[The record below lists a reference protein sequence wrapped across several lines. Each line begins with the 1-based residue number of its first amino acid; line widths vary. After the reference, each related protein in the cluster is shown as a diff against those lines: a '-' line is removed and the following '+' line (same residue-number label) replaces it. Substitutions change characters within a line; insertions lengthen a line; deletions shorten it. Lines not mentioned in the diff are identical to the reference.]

1 MSERYFKITNLSLRN
16 KTTVFILTALL
27 TLFGIFSYKSMPKS
41 LYPDIVMPTIMV
53 QTVYPGNSPADIE
66 NLITRPLEKEIKSV
80 KGLKKLTSNSVQDN
94 SSVIVEFNTDIE
106 LKVALQ
112 DVKDAVDKA
121 KSDLPSDLEM
131 DPMVLDI
138 DFSEFPILNINLSG
152 DFSLDELKIHAE
164 YLQDEIEAFSEI
176 SKVEITGLLGKE
188 IKVEVDLHRMEMS
201 QVSFRDIEDA
211 IAFENTSI
219 AGGDVLIG
227 DTRRMV
233 RTSAEFTS
241 AEEIANII
249 VKHEKGNIVYL
260 KDIALVTDGYEER
273 ESYARLD
280 SQPVVSLNVVKKSG
294 ENLLEATDK
303 IISLLATAK
312 QLNRLPGNLNISIT
326 NDQSEQTRN
335 QLSNLE
341 NSIIFGVI
349 LVVLVLLF
357 FLGLRNALFVGM
369 AIPLSMFISFV
380 VLGGM
385 GTTMNMVVLFALIL
399 ALGMLVD
406 NAIVVIENIDR
417 LYRQEGLT
425 RLEAAKQGVGEIAV
439 AIISST
445 LTTLAAFFPL
455 LFWEDLMGEFMGYIP
470 MTLIIVLGSS
480 LFVALVINP
489 VFASQFVKKNERIAL
504 NKKKL
509 KITSIYAAVLAI
521 VSLLTGFRMLGSLA
535 LAFALLNLLNGLYL
549 TPLSHN
555 FQDKFLV
562 RLERLYSKLLNWAL
576 GGRQPL
582 KLLAGTFGLLIF
594 SIGFFALMKPNVEF
608 FPVNEPKYINVFLEM
623 PEATDVVATDSLAR
637 IVEEKVITILEPCK
651 HVVSS
656 VLTNVGA
663 GTSDPNEMGGAN
675 GITPNKAR
683 ITINFVEFKYRDG
696 VITGDVMK
704 ELSASLAGIPGVDIS
719 VDKNRDGPPMGR
731 PINMEITG
739 DNFDQLLL
747 ISEDIQH
754 LIEQEN
760 IAGIEGL
767 KVDLEMNKA
776 ELLVNIDRDMARRMG
791 ISTAQVGS
799 TIRTALFG
807 KEVSK
812 FKDGEDEYPIKI
824 RLADKYRYDVSSLM
838 NQRITFRSQSNGRI
852 MQIPVSSVADYT
864 YNNTYGSVN
873 RKNMKRQVTLY
884 SNVIEGFNE
893 NAINDQ
899 LKKLLADYPMP
910 ESYDLQFTGKQQ
922 EQQQTQDFLSKALM
936 IAVALITLIL
946 VSQFNSAFKPVI
958 IIMTVLFST
967 IGVFLGLAI
976 FNMDFVVIMT
986 GIGIVSLA
994 GIVVNNAIVL
1004 IDYIDLLKSR
1014 KRQELGLEEEAKL
1027 DAKSAVECIK
1037 QAGQKRLRPVLLTAI
1052 TTVLGLL
1059 PLATGMNINFTT
1071 LLTEFNP
1078 QVFFGGDN
1086 AIFWGPMAW
1095 TVIFGLTFATF
1106 LTLVIVPVMY
1116 LLSDKIKD
1124 RLLVFF
1130 KKGSFSS

>member
-1 MSERYFKITNLSLRN
+1 
-16 KTTVFILTALL
+16 
-27 TLFGIFSYKSMPKS
+27 MPKS

-80 KGLKKLTSNSVQDN
+80 KGLKKLTSSSIQDN

-121 KSDLPSDLEM
+121 KSDLPRDLDM
-131 DPMVLDI
+131 DPMVMDI

-164 YLQDEIEAFSEI
+164 YLQDEIESFTEI
-176 SKVEITGLLGKE
+176 SKVEITGLLDKE
-188 IKVEVDLHRMEMS
+188 IRVEADLYLMESS
-201 QVSFRDIEDA
+201 QVSFSDIESA
-211 IAFENTSI
+211 IAYENTSI
-219 AGGDVLIG
+219 AGGNVLIG
-227 DTRRMV
+227 NTRRMV
-233 RTSAEFTS
+233 RTSAEFKS
-241 AEEIANII
+241 AEEIGNII

-260 KDIALVTDGYEER
+260 KDIATVTDGYEER
-273 ESYARLD
+273 ESFARLD
-280 SQPVVSLNVVKKSG
+280 TQPVVSLNVVKKSG
-294 ENLLEATDK
+294 ENLLEATSK
-303 IISLLATAK
+303 IMSLLATAK
-312 QLNRLPGNLNISIT
+312 STNLLPQNLTISIT
-326 NDQSEQTRN
+326 NDQSEQTRD

-380 VLGGM
+380 VFGGM

-417 LYRQEGLT
+417 IYKKEGLSKF
-425 RLEAAKQGVGEIAV
+425 EAAKQGVGEIAV
-439 AIISST
+439 PIISST

-455 LFWEDLMGEFMGYIP
+455 LFWDDLMGEFMGYIP

-489 VFASQFVKKNERIAL
+489 VFASRFMQKDNRKEVSKP
-504 NKKKL
+504 KL
-509 KITSIYAAVLAI
+509 KKTTIYAALISI
-521 VSLLTGFRMLGSLA
+521 VFYLLGAPMLGSLA
-535 LAFALLNLLNGLYL
+535 LIYGLLNLLNSLYL
-549 TPLSHN
+549 TPWSYW
-555 FQDKFLV
+555 FQDTLLV
-562 RLERLYSKLLNWAL
+562 RLEERYSKTLNWAL
-576 GGRQPL
+576 DGRRPL

-594 SIGFFALMKPNVEF
+594 SIMFFALMKPNVEF

-623 PEATDVVATDSLAR
+623 PEATDVIATDSIAR
-637 IVEEKVITILEPCK
+637 IVEQDIIGILSPYE
-651 HVVSS
+651 HIVSS

-663 GTSDPNEMGGAN
+663 GTSDPNEMGGGSGN
-675 GITPNKAR
+675 TPHKAR

-696 VITGDVMK
+696 IATGDVMK
-704 ELSASLAGIPGVDIS
+704 ELSASIKVLPGVEIS

-739 DNFDQLLL
+739 ENFEDLLFL
-747 ISEDIQH
+747 AEDIQQK
-754 LIEQEN
+754 IEKEK
-760 IAGIEGL
+760 IPGIEGL
-767 KVDLEMNKA
+767 KVDLELSKA
-776 ELLVNIDRDMARRMG
+776 EMLVQIDRDMARRLG
-791 ISTAQVGS
+791 VSTSQVGS

-812 FKDGEDEYPIKI
+812 FKDGEDEYPITLK
-824 RLADKYRYDVSSLM
+824 LADKYRYNVSSLM
-838 NQRITFRSQSNGRI
+838 NQSITFRSQSNGRI
-852 MQIPVSSVADYT
+852 MQIPISSVANYS
-864 YNNTYGSVN
+864 YNNTFGSVN
-873 RKNMKRQVTLY
+873 RKDMKRQVTLY
-884 SNVIEGFNE
+884 SNVIEGYNE

-910 ESYDLQFTGKQQ
+910 ENCDLQFTGKQQ
-922 EQQQTQDFLSKALM
+922 EQAQTQDFLSKALL

-946 VSQFNSAFKPVI
+946 VSQFNSVFKPVI

-976 FNMDFVVIMT
+976 FNMDFVIIMT

-1004 IDYIDLLKSR
+1004 IDYIDLIKSR
-1014 KRQELGLEEEAKL
+1014 KKEELGLDDSEEL
-1027 DAKSAVECIK
+1027 DYQNSIDSIRE
-1037 QAGQKRLRPVLLTAI
+1037 AGQKRLRPVLLTAI

-1059 PLATGMNINFTT
+1059 PLATGMNINFST

-1078 QVFFGGDN
+1078 QIFFGGDN

-1116 LLSDKIKD
+1116 LLTDKLKTKIVSK
-1124 RLLVFF
+1124 L
-1130 KKGSFSS
+1130 GS

>member
-1 MSERYFKITNLSLRN
+1 MSNRYFKITNLSLRN

-80 KGLKKLTSNSVQDN
+80 KGLKKLTSTSVQDN

-121 KSDLPSDLEM
+121 KSDLPSDLDM
-131 DPMVLDI
+131 DPMVMDI

-176 SKVEITGLLGKE
+176 SKVEITGLLDKE

-260 KDIALVTDGYEER
+260 KDIALVTDGYEDR

-280 SQPVVSLNVVKKSG
+280 TQPVVSLNVVKKSG
-294 ENLLEATDK
+294 ENLLEATNK
-303 IISLLATAK
+303 IMSLLATAK
-312 QLNRLPGNLNISIT
+312 QSKILPENLTISIT
-326 NDQSEQTRN
+326 NDQSEQTRD

-417 LYRQEGLT
+417 LYRQEGLS

-489 VFASQFVKKNERIAL
+489 VFASQFVKKDERSAPK
-504 NKKKL
+504 KKKL
-509 KITSIYAAVLAI
+509 KKTSIYAAVLAI
-521 VSLLTGFRMLGSLA
+521 VFYLTGLRMLGSLA
-535 LAFALLNLLNGLYL
+535 LVFALLNLVNGLYL
-549 TPLSHN
+549 TPLSHT

-562 RLERLYSKLLNWAL
+562 RLERRYSRILNWAL
-576 GGRQPL
+576 RGRQPL

-594 SIGFFALMKPNVEF
+594 SIVFFALMKPNVEF

-637 IVEEKVITILEPCK
+637 IVEQKVTTILEPYQ
-651 HVVSS
+651 HAVSS

-696 VITGDVMK
+696 VITGDIMK
-704 ELSASLAGIPGVDIS
+704 ELSASLVGIPGVDIS

-747 ISEDIQH
+747 ISEDIQQ

-812 FKDGEDEYPIKI
+812 FKDGEDEYAITI

-852 MQIPVSSVADYT
+852 MQIPVSSVADYA

-873 RKNMKRQVTLY
+873 RKDMKRQVTIY
-884 SNVIEGFNE
+884 SNVIEGYNE

-922 EQQQTQDFLSKALM
+922 EQEQTQDFLSKALM

-946 VSQFNSAFKPVI
+946 VSQFNSAFKPII

-976 FNMDFVVIMT
+976 FNMDFVIIMT

-1014 KRQELGLEEEAKL
+1014 KRQELGLEENAIL

-1037 QAGQKRLRPVLLTAI
+1037 QAGQKRLRPVLLTAV

-1059 PLATGMNINFTT
+1059 PLATGMNINFAT

-1078 QVFFGGDN
+1078 QIFFGGDN

-1106 LTLVIVPVMY
+1106 LTLVIVPVLY
-1116 LLSDKIKD
+1116 LLFDKLKNK
-1124 RLLVFF
+1124 LVSN
-1130 KKGSFSS
+1130 G

>member
-1 MSERYFKITNLSLRN
+1 MSNRSFKITNLSLKN

-80 KGLKKLTSNSVQDN
+80 KGLKKLTSSSIQDN

-121 KSDLPSDLEM
+121 KSDLPRDLDM
-131 DPMVLDI
+131 DPMVMDI

-164 YLQDEIEAFSEI
+164 YLQDEIESFTEI
-176 SKVEITGLLGKE
+176 SKVEITGLLDKE
-188 IKVEVDLHRMEMS
+188 IRVEADLYLMESS
-201 QVSFRDIEDA
+201 QVSFSDIESA
-211 IAFENTSI
+211 IAYENTSI
-219 AGGDVLIG
+219 AGGNVLIG
-227 DTRRMV
+227 NTRRMV
-233 RTSAEFTS
+233 RTSAEFKS
-241 AEEIANII
+241 AEEIGNII

-260 KDIALVTDGYEER
+260 KDIATVTDGYEER
-273 ESYARLD
+273 ESFARLD
-280 SQPVVSLNVVKKSG
+280 TQPVVSLNVVKKSG
-294 ENLLEATDK
+294 ENLLEATSK
-303 IISLLATAK
+303 IMSLLATAK
-312 QLNRLPGNLNISIT
+312 STNLLPQNLTISIT
-326 NDQSEQTRN
+326 NDQSEQTRD

-380 VLGGM
+380 VFGGM

-417 LYRQEGLT
+417 IYKKEGLSKF
-425 RLEAAKQGVGEIAV
+425 EAAKQGVGEIAV
-439 AIISST
+439 PIISST

-455 LFWEDLMGEFMGYIP
+455 LFWDDLMGEFMGYIP

-489 VFASQFVKKNERIAL
+489 VFASRFMQKDNRKEVSKP
-504 NKKKL
+504 KL
-509 KITSIYAAVLAI
+509 KKTTIYAALISI
-521 VSLLTGFRMLGSLA
+521 VFYLLGAPMLGSLA
-535 LAFALLNLLNGLYL
+535 LIYGLLNLLNSLYL
-549 TPLSHN
+549 TPWSYW
-555 FQDKFLV
+555 FQDTLLV
-562 RLERLYSKLLNWAL
+562 RLEERYSKTLNWAL
-576 GGRQPL
+576 DGRRPL

-594 SIGFFALMKPNVEF
+594 SIMFFALMKPNVEF

-623 PEATDVVATDSLAR
+623 PEATDVIATDSIAR
-637 IVEEKVITILEPCK
+637 IVEQDIIGILSPYE
-651 HVVSS
+651 HIVSS

-663 GTSDPNEMGGAN
+663 GTSDPNEMGGGSGN
-675 GITPNKAR
+675 TPHKAR

-696 VITGDVMK
+696 IATGDVMK
-704 ELSASLAGIPGVDIS
+704 ELSASIKVLPGVEIS

-739 DNFDQLLL
+739 ENFEDLLFL
-747 ISEDIQH
+747 AEDIQQK
-754 LIEQEN
+754 IEKEK
-760 IAGIEGL
+760 IPGIEGL
-767 KVDLEMNKA
+767 KVDLELSKA
-776 ELLVNIDRDMARRMG
+776 EMLVQIDRDMARRLG
-791 ISTAQVGS
+791 VSTSQVGS

-812 FKDGEDEYPIKI
+812 FKDGEDEYPITLK
-824 RLADKYRYDVSSLM
+824 LADKYRYNVSSLM
-838 NQRITFRSQSNGRI
+838 NQSITFRSQSNGRI
-852 MQIPVSSVADYT
+852 MQIPISSVANYS
-864 YNNTYGSVN
+864 YNNTFGSVN
-873 RKNMKRQVTLY
+873 RKDMKRQVTLY
-884 SNVIEGFNE
+884 SNVIEGYNE

-910 ESYDLQFTGKQQ
+910 ENCDLQFTGKQQ
-922 EQQQTQDFLSKALM
+922 EQAQTQDFLSKALL

-946 VSQFNSAFKPVI
+946 VSQFNSVFKPVI

-976 FNMDFVVIMT
+976 FNMDFVIIMT

-1004 IDYIDLLKSR
+1004 IDYIDLIKSR
-1014 KRQELGLEEEAKL
+1014 KKEELGLDDSEEL
-1027 DAKSAVECIK
+1027 DYQNSIDSIRE
-1037 QAGQKRLRPVLLTAI
+1037 AGQKRLRPVLLTAI

-1059 PLATGMNINFTT
+1059 PLATGMNINFST

-1078 QVFFGGDN
+1078 QIFFGGDN

-1116 LLSDKIKD
+1116 LLTDKLKTKIVSK
-1124 RLLVFF
+1124 L
-1130 KKGSFSS
+1130 GS

>member
-1 MSERYFKITNLSLRN
+1 MSQRSFKITNLSLKN
-16 KTTVFILTALL
+16 KTTVFILTVLL
-27 TLFGIFSYKSMPKS
+27 TLFGIFSYNSMPKS
-41 LYPDIVMPTIMV
+41 LYPDIVMPTVMV

-66 NLITRPLEKEIKSV
+66 NLITRPIEKEIKSV
-80 KGLKKLTSNSVQDN
+80 KGIKKFTSSSVQDN
-94 SSVIVEFNTDIE
+94 SSVIIEFNTDVE

-121 KSDLPSDLEM
+121 KSDLPRDLDM
-131 DPMVLDI
+131 DPMVMDI

-152 DFSLDELKIHAE
+152 DFSLDELKVHAE
-164 YLQDEIEAFSEI
+164 YLQDEIESYSEI
-176 SKVEITGLLGKE
+176 SKVEITGLLDKE
-188 IKVEVDLHRMEMS
+188 IKVEVDLHLMESS
-201 QVSFRDIEDA
+201 QVSFSDIESA
-211 IAFENTSI
+211 IAYENASI
-219 AGGDVLIG
+219 AGGNVLIG
-227 DTRRMV
+227 NTRRMV
-233 RTSAEFTS
+233 RTSAEFSS
-241 AEEIANII
+241 AEEIGDII

-260 KDIALVTDGYEER
+260 KDIATVTDGYEER
-273 ESYARLD
+273 ESFSRLD
-280 SQPVVSLNVVKKSG
+280 KQPVVSLNVVKKSG

-303 IISLLATAK
+303 IMTLLANAK
-312 QLNRLPGNLNISIT
+312 QSSVLPENLNISIT
-326 NDQSEQTRN
+326 NDQSEQTRD

-380 VLGGM
+380 VFGGM

-417 LYRQEGLT
+417 IYKKEGVSKY
-425 RLEAAKQGVGEIAV
+425 EAAKQGVGEIAV
-439 AIISST
+439 PIISST

-455 LFWEDLMGEFMGYIP
+455 LFWDDLMGEFMGYIP

-489 VFASQFVKKNERIAL
+489 VFASRFIKQVNRKEV
-504 NKKKL
+504 NKPKL
-509 KITSIYAAVLAI
+509 KKTSIYFAI
-521 VSLLTGFRMLGSLA
+521 ASIILYLLGSRLLGSLA
-535 LAFALLNLLNGLYL
+535 LVFGILNILNSMYL
-549 TPLSHN
+549 TPLSYY
-555 FQDKFLV
+555 FQDNLLV
-562 RLERLYSKLLNWAL
+562 KLEKRYSNILQWAL
-576 GGRQPL
+576 AGKTPFR
-582 KLLAGTFGLLIF
+582 LLLGTFGLLIF
-594 SIGFFALMKPNVEF
+594 SIVFFGMMKPNVEF

-623 PEATDVVATDSLAR
+623 PEATDVVATDSVAR
-637 IVEEKVITILEPCK
+637 MVEQEVITILEPYK
-651 HVVSS
+651 NIVSS

-663 GTSDPNEMGGAN
+663 GTSDPNEMGGSMGN
-675 GITPNKAR
+675 TPHKAR
-683 ITINFVEFKYRDG
+683 ITINFVEFKYRG
-696 VITGDVMK
+696 GIATGDVMK
-704 ELSASLAGIPGVDIS
+704 EISSSLTAYPGVNIS

-731 PINMEITG
+731 PINIEISG
-739 DNFDQLLL
+739 EEFDKLLVL
-747 ISEDIQH
+747 VEDIQQK
-754 LIEQEN
+754 IENEK

-767 KVDLEMNKA
+767 KVDLELSKA
-776 ELLVNIDRDMARRMG
+776 EMLVQIDRDMARRLG
-791 ISTAQVGS
+791 VSTSQIGS

-812 FKDGEDEYPIKI
+812 FKDGEDEYPINLK
-824 RLADKYRYDVSSLM
+824 LADKYRYNVSALM
-838 NQRITFRSQSNGRI
+838 NQRITFRSQSSGQV
-852 MQIPVSSVADYT
+852 MQIPISSVANYT

-873 RKNMKRQVTLY
+873 RKDMKRQVTLY

-893 NAINDQ
+893 NSINEQ
-899 LKKLLADYPMP
+899 LKKLLADYPIP
-910 ESYDLQFTGKQQ
+910 ENYDLQFTGKQQ
-922 EQQQTQDFLSKALM
+922 EQEQTQDFLSKALM

-946 VSQFNSAFKPVI
+946 VSQFNSALKPII

-976 FNMDFVVIMT
+976 FNMDFVIIMT

-1004 IDYIDLLKSR
+1004 IDYIELTKSR
-1014 KRQELGLEEEAKL
+1014 RKEELSLGVDDELEFSEAIQ
-1027 DAKSAVECIK
+1027 CIK
-1037 QAGQKRLRPVLLTAI
+1037 EAGQKRLRPVLLTAI

-1059 PLATGMNINFTT
+1059 PLATGMNINFST
-1071 LLTEFNP
+1071 LLTNFDP
-1078 QVFFGGDN
+1078 QIYFGGDN

-1116 LLSDKIKD
+1116 LLIEKLKN
-1124 RLLVFF
+1124 RFLTN
-1130 KKGSFSS
+1130 